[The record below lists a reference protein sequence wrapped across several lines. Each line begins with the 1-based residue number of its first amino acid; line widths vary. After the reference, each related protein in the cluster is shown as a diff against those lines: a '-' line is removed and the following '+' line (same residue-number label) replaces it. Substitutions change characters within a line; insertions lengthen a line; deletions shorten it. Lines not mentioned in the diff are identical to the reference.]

1 MSHDVELRDY
11 LSQSEFN
18 LAGVTALIRAGANP
32 NTLNINGD
40 TLLHLII
47 YCKAYALIP
56 AVLGLGLDIHKPNKM
71 GLSPLQCLLNN
82 HPIDFEAAAVL
93 IQAGAQVDTEDNY
106 GNNLLQHAVISN
118 SLSHISL
125 AIKLGVNAKKVN
137 HSGQSP
143 LYNLLHQQSIDSDAT
158 ALLVFASAGILVRGS
173 RLHLP
178 PIKQEHIIDCSQW
191 RVKSKEC
198 LEPEALAVLG
208 KYGNNK
214 ERVLNYIQ
222 SLPLFMKRELVNQA
236 LSKHTPLGKFFAVKR
251 GLFQPEPGSGMWAQL
266 LAMQKELNRQIPI
279 SSVRLIPHES
289 FSPPFVPG
297 FEPSAPPAPLYNAP
311 IGESNPYTTSV
322 SWPTAPSVY
331 PGFFAQPHTGQ
342 SLENTYP
349 MSYPQPEFKK

>member
-18 LAGVTALIRAGANP
+18 IAGVASLIRAGASP
-32 NTLNINGD
+32 NTPNINGD
-40 TLLHLII
+40 TLLHLVI
-47 YCKAYALIP
+47 YCRAYALIP
-56 AVLGLGLDIHKPNKM
+56 AILRLGMDIQKPNKA
-71 GLSPLQCLLNN
+71 GLSPLQCLFNN

-93 IQAGAQVDTEDNY
+93 IQAGAKVDTEDTY

-118 SLSHISL
+118 CLSHISL
-125 AIKLGVNAKKVN
+125 ALKLGVNAKKVN

-143 LYNLLHQQSIDSDAT
+143 LYNLLHQQSIDSEAT
-158 ALLVFASAGILVRGS
+158 ALLVFACSGILVSRG

-178 PIKQEHIIDCSQW
+178 PIKHEHIIDCSEW
-191 RVKSKEC
+191 RVKSKEY

-222 SLPLFMKRELVNQA
+222 SLPPFMKKELVNQA
-236 LSKHTPLGKFFAVKR
+236 LSKQTPLGKFFAVKR

-279 SSVRLIPHES
+279 SSVRLPLNES
-289 FSPPFVPG
+289 VPPSFVPG
-297 FEPSAPPAPLYNAP
+297 FEPSAPPIYNTP
-311 IGESNPYTTSV
+311 IRESNPYTASTSW
-322 SWPTAPSVY
+322 STTSSVY
-331 PGFFAQPHTGQ
+331 PGIFAQPRTGQ
-342 SLENTYP
+342 SIEHTYP
-349 MSYPQPEFKK
+349 MGYSQPEFMK

>member
-32 NTLNINGD
+32 NTPNVNGD
-40 TLLHLII
+40 TLLHLVI

-56 AVLGLGLDIHKPNKM
+56 AVLKLGMDIQKQNKA

-82 HPIDFEAAAVL
+82 YPIDFEAAAVL
-93 IQAGAQVDTEDNY
+93 IQAGAKVDSEDSF
-106 GNNLLQHAVISN
+106 GNNLLQHAVMSN
-118 SLSHISL
+118 CLGHISL
-125 AIKLGVNAKKVN
+125 ALKLGVNAKKVN

-143 LYNLLHQQSIDSDAT
+143 LYNLLHQQYIDIEAT
-158 ALLVFASAGILVRGS
+158 ALLVFAGSGILARGS

-178 PIKQEHIIDCSQW
+178 PIKQEHIIDCSEW
-191 RVKSKEC
+191 RVKSKEY

-222 SLPLFMKRELVNQA
+222 SLPPFMKRELVNQA
-236 LSKHTPLGKFFAVKR
+236 LSKQTPLGKFFAVKR

-279 SSVRLIPHES
+279 SSVRLTPNES
-289 FSPPFVPG
+289 FQPPFAPG
-297 FEPSAPPAPLYNAP
+297 FEPSAPPASLYNAP
-311 IGESNPYTTSV
+311 IGESSPYTTAV

-331 PGFFAQPHTGQ
+331 PGFFAQPCTGQ

-349 MSYPQPEFKK
+349 MGYPQPEPMK